1 MKNRIIPVIVGP
13 TAVGKTECAI
23 RIAQELDG
31 EIVSADSMQIYR
43 FMDIGSAKPTAEE
56 QAAARHHLVD
66 TIDPREPFSV
76 AEYCRMARE
85 CIEDIFRRGK
95 LPVISGGTGLYVN
108 SLIYDMDFS
117 APPAD
122 RNLREKYQTI
132 AQEKGAEYL
141 HSLLAKVDSEA
152 AARIHPNNVKKVIRA
167 MEAAKSGEK
176 IPSFE
181 NSFRRT
187 SSYTC
192 ILIGLQRDR
201 AELYDRINRR
211 VDIMMEAGL
220 EDEIRR
226 LMDMGLSSEDIS
238 MKGIGYKELIDAMNG
253 FSTTEEAVELIKRNS
268 RRYAKRQMT
277 WFRRYPDIRWFD
289 LTENRENMENADATE
304 ENRDVTEQI
313 LTYIRE
319 KSAETAAEAE
329 KAQI

>member
-13 TAVGKTECAI
+13 TAVGKTECAV
-23 RIAQELDG
+23 RIARELDG

-43 FMDIGSAKPTAEE
+43 YMDIGSAKPTAEE

-66 TIDPREPFSV
+66 AIDPGKPFSV

-85 CIEDIFRRGK
+85 CIEDIFRRDK

-122 RNLREKYQTI
+122 RELRERYQKI
-132 AQEKGAEYL
+132 AEEKGAEYL
-141 HSLLAKVDSEA
+141 HSLLENLDPEA
-152 AARIHPNNVKKVIRA
+152 AARIHPNNIKKVIRA
-167 MEAAKSGEK
+167 LEAAESGEK

-181 NSFRRT
+181 NSFRKT
-187 SSYTC
+187 SSYDC
-192 ILIGLQRDR
+192 ILIGLQRNR
-201 AELYDRINRR
+201 EELYSRINRR

-226 LMDMGLSSEDIS
+226 LMEMGLSSGDIS
-238 MKGIGYKELIDAMNG
+238 MKGIGYKELIDAKNG
-253 FSTTEEAVELIKRNS
+253 LYPVEEAVELIKRNS

-289 LTENRENMENADATE
+289 LSENDGNTDTPHRTG
-304 ENRDVTEQI
+304 DVTQEI
-313 LTYIRE
+313 LAYIRE
-319 KSAETAAEAE
+319 KTAEITDGMKKAEL
-329 KAQI
+329 